1 MLDQLERNGA
11 VGSYYTDMVED
22 WLMYWKTKKELA
34 DDIKK
39 RGSKVT
45 KLDSR
50 GQQQIVNNESIDIMV
65 KTSVQMQK
73 ILEFLGLKPPE
84 NQGGVVDEEDMEM

>member
-1 MLDQLERNGA
+1 MAVKKETVNQIIEGLRQDMLDQLERNGA

-39 RGSKVT
+39 RGSKF
-45 KLDSR
+45 KAHLKHK
-50 GQQQIVNNESIDIMV
+50 
-65 KTSVQMQK
+65 KTTENTYK
-73 ILEFLGLKPPE
+73 KP
-84 NQGGVVDEEDMEM
+84 GVYTWKNI